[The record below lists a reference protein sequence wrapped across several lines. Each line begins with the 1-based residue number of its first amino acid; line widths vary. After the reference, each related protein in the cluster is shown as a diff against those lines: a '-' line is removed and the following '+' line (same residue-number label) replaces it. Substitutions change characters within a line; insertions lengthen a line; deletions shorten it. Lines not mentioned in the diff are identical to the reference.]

1 MRSKTVDLTD
11 AHNENK
17 LCEQSMRITSQET
30 IIIGTL
36 SSQDGNAKEE
46 FD

>member
-17 LCEQSMRITSQET
+17 LCEQFTSQET

-36 SSQDGNAKEE
+36 SSQGGNAKEE